1 MLLNIITRVST
12 EVWIW
17 SGNTITSVVLALA
30 KRCCL
35 LGLFI
40 ASITLSNLF
49 IPLVIALVC
58 CLVFTVLGVAVVIF
72 AAAGVT
78 FTWFAGLAAP
88 AGKSGGENGLVALDP
103 AVCALG
109 DPADTGEANR
119 SWTGCW
125 VPGGGVLREL
135 WSLWGLDPKG
145 GGMSWKVTTLFFL
158 KVISISL
165 DDCVGDVRPDG
176 PKVAS

>member
-1 MLLNIITRVST
+1 MLLNSITRVST
-12 EVWIW
+12 EVLIW

-49 IPLVIALVC
+49 IALVC

-78 FTWFAGLAAP
+78 FTWFAGIAAP
-88 AGKSGGENGLVALDP
+88 AGKPGGETSLVALDP

-109 DPADTGEANR
+109 DPADTGEANW
-119 SWTGCW
+119 SWTGCG

-145 GGMSWKVTTLFFL
+145 GGMSWKVTFFL

-176 PKVAS
+176 SKVAS

>member
-1 MLLNIITRVST
+1 M
-12 EVWIW
+12 
-17 SGNTITSVVLALA
+17 
-30 KRCCL
+30 
-35 LGLFI
+35 
-40 ASITLSNLF
+40 
-49 IPLVIALVC
+49 
-58 CLVFTVLGVAVVIF
+58 
-72 AAAGVT
+72 
-78 FTWFAGLAAP
+78 
-88 AGKSGGENGLVALDP
+88 VALDP

-109 DPADTGEANR
+109 DPVGTGESLLLWDVNR

-176 PKVAS
+176 SEVAS